1 MRPYKVSVIIPAFN
15 EEKNLDKI
23 LSSVFNQTYKNLE
36 AIVVDDGSKDQT
48 RSICER
54 YKQLHSNFVYVYK
67 ENTGVSETRNV
78 GMQYAKGDYICFWDA
93 DDWVESNYLEN
104 MFQQIHLTPCPQKT
118 ILVSGCTIDYYV
130 ENKKE
135 SAGVIKQAN
144 KLISKRALLKSFIN
158 EHETFRLELWNKLF
172 PAAIVKGKR
181 FDSQF
186 ILGEDFEFFTKC
198 LKDIDYLLTVN
209 DSSYHYVIDI
219 TQMKH
224 YTRFEN
230 EVKREKMISRN
241 LIDMGISSNDVKF
254 FYSRRLLITAYT
266 ALSFLDFDKRENEEE
281 ITFILKELKNEIS
294 KKFKPFGKYK
304 KAQMIMMMLT
314 NFQSVFLTKK
324 YFVFKR
330 NIKNRK
336 K

>member
-1 MRPYKVSVIIPAFN
+1 MSSFKISIIIPAFN
-15 EEKNLDKI
+15 EENNIRRI
-23 LSSVFNQTYKNLE
+23 LECACKQTYKE
-36 AIVVDDGSKDQT
+36 FEVIVVDDGSKDRT
-48 RSICER
+48 SEIAKT
-54 YKQLHSNFVYVYK
+54 YAKQYSNFIYVHK
-67 ENTGVSETRNV
+67 ENSGVSDTRNLGLKFV
-78 GMQYAKGDYICFWDA
+78 TGDYVCFWDA

-144 KLISKRALLKSFIN
+144 KLISKQALLKSFIN
-158 EHETFRLELWNKLF
+158 EHEMFRLELWNKLF

-198 LKDIDYLLTVN
+198 LKDVDYLLTVN

>member
-1 MRPYKVSVIIPAFN
+1 MSSFKISIIIPAFN
-15 EEKNLDKI
+15 EENNIRRI
-23 LSSVFNQTYKNLE
+23 LECACKQTYKE
-36 AIVVDDGSKDQT
+36 FEVIVVDDGSKDRT
-48 RSICER
+48 SEIAKT
-54 YKQLHSNFVYVYK
+54 YAKQYSNFIYVHK
-67 ENTGVSETRNV
+67 ENSGVSDTRNLGLKFV
-78 GMQYAKGDYICFWDA
+78 TGDYVCFWDA

-144 KLISKRALLKSFIN
+144 KLISKQALLKSFIN
-158 EHETFRLELWNKLF
+158 EHEMFRLELWNKLF

-198 LKDIDYLLTVN
+198 LKDVDYLLTVN

-324 YFVFKR
+324 YFAFKR